1 MEWFII
7 GFFLYI
13 LMLSVSNWIMLNK
26 AIKESGWEKSEKIIW
41 RITLDATTIFIL
53 TTCFRRICLTLITLN
68 IL

>member
-1 MEWFII
+1 MEWFIV

-26 AIKESGWEKSEKIIW
+26 AIKESDWKKSEKITW
-41 RITLDATTIFIL
+41 RIALDAATILIL
-53 TTCFRRICLTLITLN
+53 TICFRKICLTLVELN

>member
-1 MEWFII
+1 MKWFIV

-26 AIKESGWEKSEKIIW
+26 VLKESDWKRSEKITW
-41 RITLDATTIFIL
+41 RIALDAATILIL
-53 TTCFRRICLTLITLN
+53 TTCFRRICLTLVTLN